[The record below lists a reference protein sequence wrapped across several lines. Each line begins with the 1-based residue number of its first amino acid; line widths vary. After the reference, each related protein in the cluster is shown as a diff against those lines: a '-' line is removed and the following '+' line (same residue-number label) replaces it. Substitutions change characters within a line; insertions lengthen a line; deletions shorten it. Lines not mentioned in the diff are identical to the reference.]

1 VYDVFV
7 AAQNFPADNVDAIS
21 LKKGD
26 VVEVLDTGPEPVK

>member
-7 AAQNFPADNVDAIS
+7 ATQNFSADDADAIS

-26 VVEVLDTGPEPVK
+26 IVEVLDTGPEPVK